1 MFLFDPRVV
10 TCADNGKSEQV
21 AVEPQTRVG
30 IADGDG
36 AMIYAEEQLVRG
48 GMPLRLPFVGRE
60 VDELQRV
67 AVGIPEVEGF
77 DAGGIDIP
85 LEKARRAGGD
95 LLAMRIPQ
103 PRVRALHVASDNGD
117 VLKPAVIAA
126 RVGGNRAASRPWEL
140 HKVDVFT
147 PEPHPHHP
155 YARSRCTFQ
164 T

>member
-36 AMIYAEEQLVRG
+36 AMVYAEEQLVRG

-77 DAGGIDIP
+77 DAGGIYIP
-85 LEKARRAGGD
+85 IGKALWAGRD
-95 LLAMRIPQ
+95 FLHMRITQ
-103 PRVRALHVASDNGD
+103 PLVRGLQVAYDNGD
-117 VLKPAVIAA
+117 VLKPA
-126 RVGGNRAASRPWEL
+126 
-140 HKVDVFT
+140 
-147 PEPHPHHP
+147 
-155 YARSRCTFQ
+155 
-164 T
+164 

>member
-1 MFLFDPRVV
+1 MNQIVGPLIRRNGAAILRRSVLQQLDSRTGVRAQAGDVDNSAGDSGQMFLFDPRVV

-36 AMIYAEEQLVRG
+36 AMVYAEEQLARG

-85 LEKARRAGGD
+85 IGKALRAG
-95 LLAMRIPQ
+95 
-103 PRVRALHVASDNGD
+103 
-117 VLKPAVIAA
+117 
-126 RVGGNRAASRPWEL
+126 
-140 HKVDVFT
+140 
-147 PEPHPHHP
+147 
-155 YARSRCTFQ
+155 
-164 T
+164 